1 MTRKWTGDER
11 ASDQNLLSQNSVR
24 IINYFIQC
32 LSLCC
37 FITRTKSNASNFSVT
52 VKFREAKSFT
62 EYPMVQS
69 LYSFAS
75 RLCPLA
81 SLEDGAKFLKVKA
94 SARDDLKL
102 LSCKMPP
109 KYSKALIGKSI
120 YYSIVNV

>member
-1 MTRKWTGDER
+1 
-11 ASDQNLLSQNSVR
+11 
-24 IINYFIQC
+24 
-32 LSLCC
+32 
-37 FITRTKSNASNFSVT
+37 
-52 VKFREAKSFT
+52 
-62 EYPMVQS
+62 MVQS

-81 SLEDGAKFLKVKA
+81 SLDDGAKFLKVKA

-109 KYSKALIGKSI
+109 KCSKALIGKSI